1 MCEFK
6 RFYIFYRVKSL
17 QKIRWFTTDGL
28 RQFKRNGRRY
38 INLKLYG
45 RSKSTV
51 VESKAIREKSLLPS
65 FFRASFNPTNILRK
79 TLKSLTHS
87 DSDFSSTFV
96 QNPQASN
103 SDLSS
108 NFSFDSPSLWF
119 HLRYDFNLQF
129 FFSDFTFK
137 LQICASSPTF
147 KLRFRSLVSPWFNL
161 FLKFV

>member
-1 MCEFK
+1 MSLVN
-6 RFYIFYRVKSL
+6 RVIRHAL

-28 RQFKRNGRRY
+28 RQFKRNGCCY
-38 INLKLYG
+38 INLKIYG

-96 QNPQASN
+96 QNPQT
-103 SDLSS
+103 SDSDSSS
-108 NFSFDSPSLWF
+108 NFSFDSPSFVISSSLWFQPSDFFLWF
-119 HLRYDFNLQF
+119 HLQA
-129 FFSDFTFK
+129 
-137 LQICASSPTF
+137 LQICASSSTF